1 VADLGRGPGTRDLVL
16 GIFDRG
22 HLPGSSTCCGWKIPD
37 CAAAACVAAAEA
49 GSPRKASALPM
60 KKVPPSRLCT
70 SASLAISLVD
80 SSSTSAK
87 TTEGLA
93 VWGVFWVEN
102 PFFVPGQ
109 RGPRPM
115 LNAQCLLGGTQEIP
129 IPNSQY
135 PMPSTKLRIVN
146 KRRPSIQWPVGGER
160 GQRQIIYHLFINC
173 RRGRLKGCGREN

>member
-1 VADLGRGPGTRDLVL
+1 VPRKHCSSEEPPPRGVPLGVLGPARLLRGLQVADLGRGPGTRDLVL

-93 VWGVFWVEN
+93 VCV
-102 PFFVPGQ
+102 
-109 RGPRPM
+109 
-115 LNAQCLLGGTQEIP
+115 
-129 IPNSQY
+129 
-135 PMPSTKLRIVN
+135 
-146 KRRPSIQWPVGGER
+146 VGGEPLLCPR
-160 GQRQIIYHLFINC
+160 T
-173 RRGRLKGCGREN
+173 KGASTDA